1 MSVSA
6 VIVAAGNSKRM
17 DDGIDKLAVEL
28 SGKPLLAWTI
38 SRFESTEIIDEI
50 IVVTRE
56 DEIEKVKELTLSE
69 GFRKVSSIVKG
80 GAFRQQSTQN
90 GLNATSNDS
99 TVVLVHDGARPL
111 IRTSDIRRIA
121 ESAEENGAVLLAVP
135 SKESVKEVQDGRV
148 TKTLPRES
156 IWLSQTPQG
165 FKKELLQKALSA
177 AEKEG
182 YVGTDEASLVERIGE
197 EVAVVEGHS
206 SNIKVTVS
214 SDIGIVRS
222 LLEGEE
228 ESVESRNRL

>member
-28 SGKPLLAWTI
+28 NGKPLLAWTI

-69 GFRKVSSIVKG
+69 GFRKVSSIIKG

-90 GLNATSNDS
+90 GLNATSDDS

-111 IRTSDIRRIA
+111 IRTSDIERIA
-121 ESAEENGAVLLAVP
+121 ESAEENGAALLALP
-135 SKESVKEVQDGRV
+135 SKESVKEVHDGRV

-156 IWLSQTPQG
+156 IWLAQTPQG
-165 FKKELLQKALSA
+165 FRKELLQKALSA

-182 YVGTDEASLVERIGE
+182 YIGTDEASLVERIGE
-197 EVAVVEGHS
+197 EVAVIEGHS
-206 SNIKVTVS
+206 SNIKVTIS

-228 ESVESRNRL
+228 ESA